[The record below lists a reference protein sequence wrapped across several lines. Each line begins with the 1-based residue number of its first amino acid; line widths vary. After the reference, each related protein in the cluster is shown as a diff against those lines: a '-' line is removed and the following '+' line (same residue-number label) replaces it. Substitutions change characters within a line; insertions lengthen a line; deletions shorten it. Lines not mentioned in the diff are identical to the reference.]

1 MAKFWTKIV
10 APLALLGAFA
20 AQTFGVDASRAA
32 RVHAWFPSLQRDTV
46 VPSPADTQPL
56 VRLDTLLPP
65 ADTLHLA
72 DTLNPA
78 DTLPPSDSLPPV
90 VDTLSSMKDSTALD
104 DEELL
109 FYEEVPEDTVPKV
122 FARDT
127 MKVPD
132 TLKVTD
138 PFLYEWYVAVKDSYT
153 HRLVV
158 DSLKA
163 EGDSLIWPVIDSL
176 FLADSTAAAVER
188 FNKWYA
194 SLSKSERKR
203 YDYEQRLPALLHKQD
218 SIQHRKDSIQHR
230 RDSIIQNTPRILET
244 AFLPDSLYYKRL
256 VAWHHD
262 TYFNKV
268 EPFQWDTT
276 ADYHFYDYPFMHK
289 DAGASWQ
296 GMPGSAVQSYNF
308 FRRDEEASPSFFA
321 PYEVWTYTPSSLPM
335 FNTKTPYTELE
346 YYGNLFNSSTLS
358 SDAFRVF
365 TTQNILPS
373 LNISLE
379 MKRYGGAGTLQNE
392 KTDNRTYYAAGNY
405 LGKRY
410 LAHAGIIYNKLTR
423 QENAGMQDNMW
434 IRDTTVDVR
443 EIAVTL
449 SNASSRTGKTTVFLD
464 QSYRIPF
471 DFIDELRHRGDTS
484 WVKPDTLNTDMP
496 TGFIGTSTDYSVYT
510 RKFVDETNTLS
521 AEYFRNVFN
530 LNPSSSRDSLR
541 TMRLDNRLFVRIQPW
556 REHAAVSKIEGGIG
570 DRYQRFYLSGPDRY
584 LRKSVDPKWNSLY
597 VYAGAEGSF
606 RKYFNWDALALY
618 NFAGT
623 EANDFSLQANAVFKF
638 YPFQRQRKT
647 PLSLGGHFET
657 SLREPDFYAQ
667 HFYSNHYAWEN
678 QFSKISTTKVG
689 VTLDIPQWRLNA
701 RAGYALL
708 ANNVYY
714 DTLGI
719 ARQNDKVMSVL
730 TGSLRKDF
738 VLGPVHLENQALVQL
753 SSNPEVMPLP
763 LLALNLR
770 WFLQFIVVSPETMKL
785 QLGANVRYTT
795 QWYAPSFNL
804 VTGTFANQR
813 EELYGNCP
821 VFDVFINAQ
830 WKKVCVFLKMENLGN
845 GWPMTHHDYFT
856 AHHYIQT
863 SRALKFG
870 ISWPFYPRLGENKT
884 MSSRAGSGMGGKDSG
899 GGMGGLKG
907 ALGGFGGNR

>member
-1 MAKFWTKIV
+1 MAKIWTKIV
-10 APLALLGAFA
+10 APLALVGAFA

-32 RVHAWFPSLQRDTV
+32 RVHEWFPRIQRDTV
-46 VPSPADTQPL
+46 VP
-56 VRLDTLLPP
+56 
-65 ADTLHLA
+65 ADTLA
-72 DTLNPA
+72 PRDTLERPDTLA
-78 DTLPPSDSLPPV
+78 LRDTLALPDTLAPLDTLPPV
-90 VDTLSSMKDSTALD
+90 ADTLASMKDSTALD

-109 FYEEVPEDTVPKV
+109 FYEEAPEDTVPQI

-132 TLKVTD
+132 SLKVTD

-153 HRLVV
+153 HKLVV

-176 FLADSTAAAVER
+176 FLADSTAAAIER

-218 SIQHRKDSIQHR
+218 SIQHRKDSIRHR
-230 RDSIIQNTPRILET
+230 KDSIIQNTPRVLET

-256 VAWHHD
+256 VTWHHD
-262 TYFNKV
+262 RYFNKV

-289 DAGASWQ
+289 DVGATWL

-308 FRRDEEASPSFFA
+308 FRRDEEASPSFYA
-321 PYEVWTYTPSSLPM
+321 PFETWTYTPSSLPM

-365 TTQNILPS
+365 TTQNIIPS
-373 LNISLE
+373 LNIALE
-379 MKRYGGAGTLQNE
+379 MKRYGGAGTLKNE
-392 KTDNRTYYAAGNY
+392 KTVNWTYYAAGNY
-405 LGKRY
+405 LGKKY
-410 LAHAGIIYNKLTR
+410 LAHAGIIHNKVTR
-423 QENAGMQDNMW
+423 EENGGMQDNMW

-443 EIAVTL
+443 EIDVTL
-449 SNASSRTGKTTVFLD
+449 SGASSRTGKTTVFLD

-471 DFIDELRHRGDTS
+471 DFIEELRHRGDTS

-496 TGFIGTSTDYSVYT
+496 TGFVGTSTDYSVYT
-510 RKFVDETNTLS
+510 RKYVDETNALS
-521 AEYFRNVFN
+521 AEFYRNVFN
-530 LNPSSSRDSLR
+530 LNPSKSRDSLR

-556 REHAAVSKIEGGIG
+556 RENAAVSKIEGGIG
-570 DRYQRFYLSGPDRY
+570 DRYQRFYLAGPDRY
-584 LRKSVDPKWNSLY
+584 LRKSVDPAWHSVY
-597 VYAGAEGSF
+597 AYAGAEGSY

-623 EANDFSLQANAVFKF
+623 EANDFSIQANAVLKF

-647 PLSLGGHFET
+647 PLSLSGHFET
-657 SLREPDFYAQ
+657 SLREPDFYTQ

-678 QFSKISTTKVG
+678 RFSKVSTTKAT

-701 RAGYALL
+701 QAGYALL
-708 ANNVYY
+708 ANNIYY
-714 DTLGI
+714 DTLGV
-719 ARQNDKVMSVL
+719 ARQNDKAMSVL

-738 VLGPVHLENQALVQL
+738 VFGPVHLENQALVQL
-753 SSNPEVMPLP
+753 SSNPEVLPLP
-763 LLALNLR
+763 LLAVNLR
-770 WFLQFIVVSPETMKL
+770 WFLQFVIVSPETMKL
-785 QLGANVRYTT
+785 QLGANARYTT
-795 QWYAPSFNL
+795 QWYAPAFNP
-804 VTGTFANQR
+804 VTGTFVNQK

-830 WKKVCVFLKMENLGN
+830 WKKVCVFLKMENVGN

-863 SRALKFG
+863 SRVLKFG
-870 ISWPFYPRLGENKT
+870 ISWPFYPRLGNTKT
-884 MSSRAGSGMGGKDSG
+884 MSARAGSGMGGGKDSG